1 MQVRQHT
8 NKIEMQY
15 RPTDLQKALG
25 EPLRSEQRTGE
36 LLPRVLSRVDM
47 LAIFIVIV
55 LFIPN
60 ASIVQATEGAGSN
73 TYLYWYHLNFWG
85 RETPLMWLK
94 RCCSNKDGMLRGKE
108 EAKPQRH
115 M

>member
-1 MQVRQHT
+1 MAIVAIFR
-8 NKIEMQY
+8 
-15 RPTDLQKALG
+15 
-25 EPLRSEQRTGE
+25 EPVSQGFHLLAQAAH
-36 LLPRVLSRVDM
+36 LLPLVLDHS
-47 LAIFIVIV
+47 V
-55 LFIPN
+55 LLR
-60 ASIVQATEGAGSN
+60 QQ
-73 TYLYWYHLNFWG
+73 YLLLLDEFVSLRQLFPHTLILYHLNFWG